1 METINMFRHNR
12 LSRAIPTVVLLAL
25 SVTLGCRSRETCAP
39 TDNSRVR
46 QTVRMATANLPEEIP
61 TPIPAPVVPK
71 NVLVI
76 SGGGMYGAYT
86 AGFLSGWSKTG
97 NRPQFNVVTGI
108 STGALIATVAFLGP
122 QFDEATREFYTS
134 IRAADIYNTRAWI
147 LIPWA
152 GSIASSDPLR
162 RLIDSIVDER
172 LLAYVATEH
181 RRGRRLYVGTTNL
194 TTRKLVVWDMGAV
207 AEKGGPNA
215 TERFRHILLASCSV
229 PGMLPPVAITSEV
242 NGKTAIDLHVDGG
255 VTAQLFIPPGS
266 LPPQS
271 EGRSVGANVYLIIS
285 GKLFTDPAPVRPR
298 VLPVLA
304 ASAAGILHAHCRAE
318 IASLFHQSR
327 NAGSNFHLTAI
338 PDSDDGR
345 TLGLNFEPAEMRRLY
360 DVGYFHGVSG
370 IWMSAP
376 PFEGAATDPPRQ

>member
-1 METINMFRHNR
+1 MASIKMFRRNR
-12 LSRAIPTVVLLAL
+12 LSRAIPTCLLLAL
-25 SVTLGCRSRETCAP
+25 CVTLGCRSRETCAP

-46 QTVRMATANLPEEIP
+46 QTVRLATANPPEEIP
-61 TPIPAPVVPK
+61 TPIPAPASPK
-71 NVLVI
+71 TMLVI

-97 NRPQFNVVTGI
+97 TRPQFDVVTGI

-152 GSIASSDPLR
+152 GSIASSEPLR
-162 RLIDSIVDER
+162 RLIDSVVDER

-181 RRGRRLYVGTTNL
+181 RRGRRLYVGTTSL
-194 TTRKLVVWDMGAV
+194 TTRKLVIWDMGAV
-207 AEKGGPNA
+207 AEKGGTVA
-215 TERFRHILLASCSV
+215 IDRFRRILLASCSV
-229 PGMLPPVAITSEV
+229 PGMLPPVAIR
-242 NGKTAIDLHVDGG
+242 NGADGKTSVELHVDGG
-255 VTAQLFIPPGS
+255 ATAQLFTPPGS
-266 LPPQS
+266 LPPQP
-271 EGRSVGANVYLIIS
+271 EGSIGANVYVIIS

-318 IASLFHQSR
+318 VASLFHQSR
-327 NAGSNFHLTAI
+327 NAGANFHLTAI
-338 PDSDDGR
+338 PDSDNGK
-345 TLGLNFEPAEMRRLY
+345 TLGLNFEPAEMSRLY

-376 PFEGAATDPPRQ
+376 PFDGAATDPPRR